1 VLQEVPHECHGHD
14 DDFGRYFFHMKVRER
29 RMDQLRLAGQL
40 MVTLPLIEWNTQPL
54 PDALYPLACLFRPL
68 KLAMRY
74 GAALHSHRLSGKK
87 QGRAVLTNCGVSY
100 IKTNS

>member
-1 VLQEVPHECHGHD
+1 
-14 DDFGRYFFHMKVRER
+14 
-29 RMDQLRLAGQL
+29 
-40 MVTLPLIEWNTQPL
+40 MVTLPLVEWNTQPL

-74 GAALHSHRLSGKK
+74 GAALHRHRISGKK
-87 QGRAVLTNCGVSY
+87 QGRAVLTNRSVSY